1 MYLARHAMHSLYVV
15 HCTFGGHAW
24 APLSLLDLARQYW
37 CGTVVQHVIH
47 T

>member
-24 APLSLLDLARQYW
+24 AP
-37 CGTVVQHVIH
+37 CH
-47 T
+47 